1 MLVVAAAVAAVAC
14 VVVGP
19 AVALVP
25 VPSLRLVLEGRLVAD
40 SASAV
45 VASLRTQSGSF
56 GLCQGSCRPPDGY
69 CLSC

>member
-45 VASLRTQSGSF
+45 VVAGAAV
-56 GLCQGSCRPPDGY
+56 DVEED
-69 CLSC
+69 